1 MIRRMTKQVRYLDD
15 KEAKTI
21 RKGSTRLMKSKIVKI
36 VKNRLIQANLR
47 LVINIAKK
55 YLNRVFHFLI

>member
-1 MIRRMTKQVRYLDD
+1 MEIGEIENGL
-15 KEAKTI
+15 KT
-21 RKGSTRLMKSKIVKI
+21 

-55 YLNRVFHFLI
+55 YLNRGPFFPRSYPGRQYGPYEGSREI